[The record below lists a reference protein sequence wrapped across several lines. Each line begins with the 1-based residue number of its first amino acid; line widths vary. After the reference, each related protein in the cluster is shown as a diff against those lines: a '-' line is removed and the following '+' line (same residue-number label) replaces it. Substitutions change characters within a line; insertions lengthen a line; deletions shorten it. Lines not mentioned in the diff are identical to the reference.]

1 MNSKKMLV
9 VAVNMSTCGP
19 MIVNKVNVFD
29 FGMVVVKAMAIDLKR
44 NNNVKKLVLVPK
56 ALVTIQL
63 QFPEESIEFF
73 FSFL

>member
-56 ALVTIQL
+56 ALVTIQS

-73 FSFL
+73 SFL